1 MKKLFI
7 VPLICVLALT
17 LCLGGTAFA
26 QEEEGLPDPGIT
38 PDSPFYFADKWSKQ
52 LALMFTFKAEN
63 KVQKALQYAEER
75 LAEVDAMLTGN
86 KFREVTEAN
95 NQYQNCLNITM
106 QYMERARIKGVDTS
120 ETVVLAVSEHLGF
133 VNDSMVG
140 APEDALMLLTQ
151 TRERARTCQET
162 ALISMAQGDPEKAI
176 QTNLMLMECQLNRMN
191 AQAEEEQ
198 GVNLKGELQEYE
210 RLSCLGEEISQI
222 AREMGKGTS
231 VDQLVAQATANRLQV
246 LAQVRQR
253 VQEQSQQ
260 MTNNATQNRIENHE
274 MVVTESKAQNQQGQT
289 QEGPPVPAEISEKMK
304 NNGSVEGSKGK

>member
-7 VPLICVLALT
+7 VPLICVLVLT
-17 LCLGGTAFA
+17 FCLGGNAFA
-26 QEEEGLPDPGIT
+26 QEEEGLTDPGIT
-38 PDSPFYFADKWSKQ
+38 PDSLFYFTDKWSKQ
-52 LALMFTFKAEN
+52 LALMFTFKEEN

-86 KFREVTEAN
+86 KFREATEAN

-120 ETVVLAVSEHLGF
+120 ETVVLSLSEHLGF

-140 APEDALMLLTQ
+140 ASEDALMLLTQ
-151 TRERARTCQET
+151 TRERARTCQKT

-176 QTNLMLMECQLNRMN
+176 QANLMLMECRLNRIN
-191 AQAEEEQ
+191 AQAEEQ
-198 GVNLKGELQEYE
+198 QSANLWEELQEYE
-210 RLSCLGEEISQI
+210 HLNTLGEEISRI
-222 AREMGKGTS
+222 AREMGTGTS
-231 VDQLVAQATANRLQV
+231 VDQLVAEATANQLQV
-246 LAQVRQR
+246 LAQVQQR

-260 MTNNATQNRIENHE
+260 ITNNTTQNRIENHE
-274 MVVTESKAQNQQGQT
+274 MVVTELKAQNQFGKT

-304 NNGSVEGSKGK
+304 NNGSIEGSKGK